1 MIIKYLKK
9 LKKNIKEHLLRFEYR
24 NLSSKEVFEKIY
36 DNKEWN
42 RNSLKINSGPGSHEK
57 PMIGPYIKF
66 VSKFLKKSK
75 LRVLDLGCGDFNI
88 GKEFYKLS
96 SSYLGIDIVESVIKS
111 NKIRF
116 HNQKLD
122 FLCLDIINDDLP
134 NADCVIIR
142 QVLQHLDNKS
152 IKKILKKLDKYKFLI
167 ITEHIPDGEYNAN
180 IDKSIN
186 PLIRLEF
193 NSGINLEKEPFNIKY
208 KIKEELILK
217 DSQLGGVHK
226 TVLYTVF

>member
-1 MIIKYLKK
+1 MILKYLKK
-9 LKKNIKEHLLRFEYR
+9 LKKTIKEYLLKLEYR
-24 NLSSKEVFEKIY
+24 NLSSKEAFDKIY
-36 DNKEWN
+36 KNKEWN
-42 RNSLKINSGPGSHEK
+42 KNSYNINSGPGSHEK
-57 PMIGPYIKF
+57 SLIDPYIKF
-66 VSKFLKKSK
+66 VSKFFKKKK
-75 LRVLDLGCGDFNI
+75 LNILDLGCGDFNI

-96 SSYLGIDIVESVIKS
+96 SSYLGIDIVESVINA
-111 NKIRF
+111 NKTRF
-116 HNQKLD
+116 INQKLE

-152 IKKILKKLDKYKFLI
+152 IKKILKKLVEYKFLI
-167 ITEHIPDGEYNAN
+167 ITEHIPEGEFNTN

-193 NSGINLEKEPFNIKY
+193 NSGIDLEKKPFNLKY
-208 KIKEELILK
+208 KTKEELILK